1 LIITIP
7 RRLKTISLT
16 EFENRT
22 MKSAIAITS
31 LLAVGT
37 SAFAPVSQTSGRKAT
52 HLADDLFGEK
62 SKSGGKKE
70 MSQALPFAARPKI
83 LDGTMAG
90 DVGFE

>member
-1 LIITIP
+1 MQSIIVV
-7 RRLKTISLT
+7 
-16 EFENRT
+16 
-22 MKSAIAITS
+22 TS

-37 SAFAPVSQTSGRKAT
+37 SAFAPVSQTSVRKAT

-62 SKSGGKKE
+62 SKGDGKKE
-70 MSQALPFAARPKI
+70 MSQSLPFAERPKI

>member
-1 LIITIP
+1 MQSLIVV
-7 RRLKTISLT
+7 
-16 EFENRT
+16 
-22 MKSAIAITS
+22 TS

-37 SAFAPVSQTSGRKAT
+37 SAFAPVSQTRKAT
-52 HLADDLFGEK
+52 QLADDLFGEK

-70 MSQALPFAARPKI
+70 MSQALPFAERPKI

>member
-1 LIITIP
+1 MQSIIV
-7 RRLKTISLT
+7 
-16 EFENRT
+16 
-22 MKSAIAITS
+22 ITS

-37 SAFAPVSQTSGRKAT
+37 SAFAPVSQTSVRKAT

-62 SKSGGKKE
+62 SKESGKKSE